1 MRNEKYY
8 SALDLSR
15 VSQFRDPPYP
25 DKYGTIREYLMPYDL
40 DMSLK
45 LSSADGAPVAVGWNG
60 VLNYEHTISDPVS
73 WPKGLFGHIT
83 IVPST
88 YSGYDRKV
96 DEEGILQAA
105 HLS

>member
-1 MRNEKYY
+1 M
-8 SALDLSR
+8 
-15 VSQFRDPPYP
+15 SQFRDPPDP
-25 DKYGTIREYLMPYDL
+25 DKYGTIREYLKPYDL

-105 HLS
+105 HLT